1 MSVLPINFK
10 FTLITIKSQ
19 CVCVTKELI
28 LNIQL
33 TKKEIRLAQANFFL
47 KDYAAENLT
56 TTYCYLYFFN
66 KHSISTEIAK

>member
-19 CVCVTKELI
+19 CVCVTRELI

-33 TKKEIRLAQANFFL
+33 TKKETRLAQANFFKGL
-47 KDYAAENLT
+47 CCRESHYYIL
-56 TTYCYLYFFN
+56 LL
-66 KHSISTEIAK
+66 ILL